1 MLKWTLI
8 GRWQPSTIRVWSP
21 GYLRFWV
28 VKTVVQRNPLILIM
42 LGSPLYGV
50 YLRALG
56 ARIGRGTTIL
66 TNQVPVCTDLFSV
79 GEDTV
84 IRRDAVLPGYHAEAG
99 VIRTGRITLGDRVVV
114 SAKTVIDIETS
125 MGDDAQLGHASSLH
139 PGQHVPAG
147 DRWYGSPA
155 GPGSVDFG
163 AVDPDPCH
171 SCSRRRRTLFGLS
184 QLLWTMLF
192 TIPLGLAVLDGFWN
206 LAIRLTGGVPGTAS
220 LTTAHFYGNAAAA
233 AAVLFFGVLLIW
245 FPVMNLAARAL
256 SLLVRPGK
264 VYRLHG
270 VRHSALRTIT
280 RITAM
285 KFYMGMAA
293 DSSAIV
299 YYLRAL
305 GYRLTP
311 VLQTGTNF
319 GTVAHDTPFA
329 ARVGTGTV
337 VADGLSINNVDY
349 SASTFR
355 VAPVSVGAH
364 SFLGNGIA
372 YPPRATVGDN
382 CLIGTMTMI
391 PIDGPIR
398 EGVGLLGSPPFEIPR
413 TVARD
418 TGFAIED
425 PAELR
430 RGLRRKNRHN
440 TVSVLM
446 ALLVRW
452 IGVFSLFVFAEAGG
466 EAIDSSGS
474 AWGLALAEAGYGVFL
489 FLFYVAVERAC
500 LRYASLCPD
509 GVSIYDK
516 RFWRHERHW
525 KVPNYGY
532 IQFLNGTPFKSM
544 VLRRLGMKVGKRV
557 FDDGASFPEKCFVT
571 VGDYVTMNASSG
583 AQTHSQEDGAFK
595 SDRTVIGA
603 GVTLGVASF
612 VHYGVTIGDGAVL
625 AADSF
630 LMKGEQVPAEEYW
643 AGNPAQPAEPFLTWP
658 QPADTPQPAQ
668 RALAVEPVPAEPS
681 TAERPAALGGVLAF
695 LYSVVLALGGVLLL
709 AEPGWDRAWRGV
721 GVLALVVAAGLDA
734 VLLRRRRAAAR
745 TPIPS

>member
-1 MLKWTLI
+1 
-8 GRWQPSTIRVWSP
+8 
-21 GYLRFWV
+21 
-28 VKTVVQRNPLILIM
+28 
-42 LGSPLYGV
+42 
-50 YLRALG
+50 
-56 ARIGRGTTIL
+56 
-66 TNQVPVCTDLFSV
+66 
-79 GEDTV
+79 
-84 IRRDAVLPGYHAEAG
+84 
-99 VIRTGRITLGDRVVV
+99 
-114 SAKTVIDIETS
+114 
-125 MGDDAQLGHASSLH
+125 
-139 PGQHVPAG
+139 
-147 DRWYGSPA
+147 
-155 GPGSVDFG
+155 
-163 AVDPDPCH
+163 
-171 SCSRRRRTLFGLS
+171 
-184 QLLWTMLF
+184 
-192 TIPLGLAVLDGFWN
+192 
-206 LAIRLTGGVPGTAS
+206 
-220 LTTAHFYGNAAAA
+220 
-233 AAVLFFGVLLIW
+233 
-245 FPVMNLAARAL
+245 
-256 SLLVRPGK
+256 

-293 DSSAIV
+293 DSSYIV

-311 VLQTGTNF
+311 VVQTGTNF

-337 VADGLSINNVDY
+337 VADGLSMNNVDY

-355 VAPVSVGAH
+355 VTPVSVGAH

-372 YPPRATVGDN
+372 YPPGARVGDN

-391 PIDGPIR
+391 PIDGPVR

-418 TGFAIED
+418 TGFAVED

-440 TVSVLM
+440 TISILM

-452 IGVFSLFVFAEAGG
+452 IGVFALFVFAEAGG
-466 EAIDSSGS
+466 EAIDASGS
-474 AWGLALAEAGYGVFL
+474 AWGLAMAEAGYGVFL

-500 LRYASLCPD
+500 VRYASLCPD

-532 IQFLNGTPFKSM
+532 VQFLNGTPFKSM
-544 VLRRLGMKVGKRV
+544 VLRLLGMKVGKRV

-571 VGDYVTMNASSG
+571 IGDYVTMNASSG

-595 SDRTVIGA
+595 SDRTVIGS

-612 VHYGVTIGDGAVL
+612 VHYGVTIGDGVVL
-625 AADSF
+625 GADSF
-630 LMKGEQVPAEEYW
+630 LMKGEQVPAGEYW
-643 AGNPAQPAEPFLTWP
+643 AGNPAQPAEPFLVRPRSANTP
-658 QPADTPQPAQ
+658 EPVQPALEVATAPA
-668 RALAVEPVPAEPS
+668 PVATAPS
-681 TAERPAALGGVLAF
+681 RSLGGPVALI
-695 LYSVVLALGGVLLL
+695 YSVLLALGGVLLL
-709 AEPGWDRAWRGV
+709 TEPGWNGAWRVV
-721 GVLALVVAAGLDA
+721 GALAVAGAVGLAA
-734 VLLRRRRAAAR
+734 VLLRRRRAAALR
-745 TPIPS
+745 PPRPS